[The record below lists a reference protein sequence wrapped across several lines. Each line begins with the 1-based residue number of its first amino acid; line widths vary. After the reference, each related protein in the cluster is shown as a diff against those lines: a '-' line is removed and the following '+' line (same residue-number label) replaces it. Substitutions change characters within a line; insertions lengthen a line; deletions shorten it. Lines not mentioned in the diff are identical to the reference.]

1 MAVPRKPHGIGDR
14 HVGSDF
20 AADEIEFLRAMEHFK
35 RSRPFPTWTEV
46 LKVLKG
52 LGYRKVDASVG
63 EAPGGGDGAAGNG
76 TALLPPP

>member
-14 HVGSDF
+14 HVGSDY
-20 AADEIEFLRAMEHFK
+20 AADEIEFLRAIERFK
-35 RSRPFPTWTEV
+35 RGRPFPTWTEV

-52 LGYRKVDASVG
+52 LGYRKGA